1 MATTVAMPVSNSVTL
16 AQKYIPRLDEVY
28 KRESLSAI
36 LDTSNVEWVGAD
48 TIKIYK
54 FSTVGMAN
62 YSRGG
67 GFVAGDT
74 TGAWEY
80 FTLSV
85 DRGRSYLLD
94 YLDDEESMSM
104 LVASQLSQTE
114 RTQVI
119 PEIDAYTFATLASKS
134 GISTVDGATITPGTT
149 DVPNLID
156 AAEAQMDN
164 DEVPYEGRILF
175 VSPACYMGLKEKIE
189 RRIINSED
197 NINTN
202 VEFYDNMRII
212 RVPTSR
218 FNTSVTLS
226 SSDDSHDDAGGFT
239 LAGNAI
245 NFMIVHPSAVIKV
258 MKHRLVRVFSP
269 AQNPTADGFL
279 VNYRY
284 SAGVFVP
291 DNKVKGIYLHKGTT
305 VSG

>member
-28 KRESLSAI
+28 KREALSAV

-54 FSTVGMAN
+54 FSTVGMAT
-62 YSRGG
+62 YDRGG

-74 TGAWEY
+74 TGAWET
-80 FTLSV
+80 FQLTI

-94 YLDDEESMSM
+94 YLDDEESMYM

-114 RTQVI
+114 RVNVI
-119 PEIDAYTFATLASKS
+119 PEIDAYTFATLAGKA
-134 GISTVDGATITPGTT
+134 GISAATPATIVVGTT
-149 DVPNLID
+149 DVPALIA
-156 AAEAQMDN
+156 AAEAKMDN

-175 VSPACYMGLKEKIE
+175 VSPDCYNALKAKIE
-189 RRIINSED
+189 RRIINSE
-197 NINTN
+197 NNVNMN
-202 VEFYDNMRII
+202 VEYFDDMRII
-212 RVPTSR
+212 RVPQSR
-218 FNTSVTLS
+218 FNTAVTLNNS
-226 SSDDSHDDAGGFT
+226 STHNGAGGFT
-239 LAGNAI
+239 LSGNAI

-258 MKHRLVRVFSP
+258 MKHRIVRVFSP
-269 AQNPTADGFL
+269 EQNPTADGYL
-279 VNYRY
+279 INYRY

-291 DNKVKGIYLHKGTT
+291 DNKVKGIYLHAGTT

>member
-1 MATTVAMPVSNSVTL
+1 MPTINY
-16 AQKYIPRLDEVY
+16 AQRYSDIVDEVFRLGALTNSIVNQQY
-28 KRESLSAI
+28 SWVDVDTVKVYSIPTVSMTDYTLTGSARYGVASE
-36 LDTSNVEWVGAD
+36 LQNVIQTMTLQQD
-48 TIKIYK
+48 RSFT
-54 FSTVGMAN
+54 FTVD
-62 YSRGG
+62 RK
-67 GFVAGDT
+67 
-74 TGAWEY
+74 
-80 FTLSV
+80 SV
-85 DRGRSYLLD
+85 DDTMGVMAAAAALRRQIEVD
-94 YLDDEESMSM
+94 
-104 LVASQLSQTE
+104 A
-114 RTQVI
+114 I
-119 PEIDAYTFATLASKS
+119 PEIDAYTFATLASKA
-134 GISTVDGATITPGTT
+134 GISTVAGATITPGTT

-189 RRIINSED
+189 RRIINSE
-197 NINTN
+197 NNVNTN
-202 VEFYDNMRII
+202 VEFYDDMRII

-239 LAGNAI
+239 LSGNAI

-258 MKHRLVRVFSP
+258 MKHRLVRVFTP
-269 AQNPTADGFL
+269 AQNPTADGYL

-284 SAGVFVP
+284 CAGVFVP

>member
-36 LDTSNVEWVGAD
+36 LDTSNAEWVGAD

-54 FSTVGMAN
+54 FSTVGMAT
-62 YSRGG
+62 YDRGG
-67 GFVAGDT
+67 GFVAGDS
-74 TGAWEY
+74 TGAWET
-80 FTLSV
+80 FQLTV
-85 DRGRSYLLD
+85 DRGRSFLLD
-94 YLDDEESMSM
+94 YLDDEESMAM

-119 PEIDAYTFATLASKS
+119 PEIDAYTFATLAGKT
-134 GISTVDGATITPGTT
+134 GILSATPATIVAGTT

-156 AAEAQMDN
+156 TAEAAMDN
-164 DEVPYEGRILF
+164 EEVPYEGRILF
-175 VSPACYMGLKEKIE
+175 VSPTCYMALKEKIQ
-189 RRIINSED
+189 RRIINDEN

-202 VEFYDNMRII
+202 VEFYDDMRII
-212 RVPTSR
+212 RVPQSR

-226 SSDDSHDDAGGFT
+226 TATTHNGAGGFA

-258 MKHRLVRVFSP
+258 MKHRMVRMFAPEQV
-269 AQNPTADGFL
+269 QDADAYR

-291 DNKVKGIYLHKGTT
+291 DNKVKGIYLHAGLT

>member
-28 KRESLSAI
+28 KREALSAV

-54 FSTVGMAN
+54 FSSVGMAT
-62 YSRGG
+62 YDRGG
-67 GFVAGDT
+67 GFVAGDS
-74 TGAWEY
+74 TGAWET
-80 FTLSV
+80 FQLSI
-85 DRGRSYLLD
+85 DRGRSFLLD

-114 RTQVI
+114 RVAVI
-119 PEIDAYTFATLASKS
+119 PEIDAYTFSTLAGTA
-134 GISTVDGATITPGTT
+134 GISAATPATIVAGTT
-149 DVPNLID
+149 DVPALID
-156 AAEAQMDN
+156 AAEAKMDD

-175 VSPACYMGLKEKIE
+175 VSPTCYMALKEKIE
-189 RRIINSED
+189 RRVINSEN

-202 VEFYDNMRII
+202 VEYYDDMRII
-212 RVPTSR
+212 RVPASR
-218 FNTSVTLS
+218 FNTSVTLQTS
-226 SSDDSHDDAGGFT
+226 TTHNGAGGFA

-258 MKHRLVRVFSP
+258 MKHRLVRVFTP
-269 AQNPTADGFL
+269 AQNPTADGYL

-291 DNKVKGIYLHKGTT
+291 DNKVKGIYLHAGLT

>member
-1 MATTVAMPVSNSVTL
+1 MPVSNSVTL

-28 KRESLSAI
+28 KREALSAV

-54 FSTVGMAN
+54 FSSVGMAT
-62 YSRGG
+62 YDRGG
-67 GFVAGDT
+67 GFVAGDS
-74 TGAWEY
+74 TGAWET
-80 FTLSV
+80 FQLSI
-85 DRGRSYLLD
+85 DRGRSFLLD

-114 RTQVI
+114 RVAVI
-119 PEIDAYTFATLASKS
+119 PEIDAYTFSTLAGTA
-134 GISTVDGATITPGTT
+134 GISAATPATIVAGTT
-149 DVPNLID
+149 DVPALID
-156 AAEAQMDN
+156 AAEAKMDD

-175 VSPACYMGLKEKIE
+175 VSPTCYMALKEKIE
-189 RRIINSED
+189 RRVINSEN

-202 VEFYDNMRII
+202 VEYYDDMRII
-212 RVPTSR
+212 RVPASR
-218 FNTSVTLS
+218 FNTSVTLQTS
-226 SSDDSHDDAGGFT
+226 TTHNGAGGFA

-258 MKHRLVRVFSP
+258 MKHRLVRVFTP
-269 AQNPTADGFL
+269 AQNPTADGYL

-291 DNKVKGIYLHKGTT
+291 DNKVKGIYLHAGLT

>member
-28 KRESLSAI
+28 KREALSAV

-54 FSTVGMAN
+54 FSTVGMAT
-62 YSRGG
+62 YDRGG

-74 TGAWEY
+74 TGAWET
-80 FTLSV
+80 FQLTV

-114 RTQVI
+114 RINVI
-119 PEIDAYTFATLASKS
+119 PEIDAYTFATLAGKS
-134 GISTVDGATITPGTT
+134 GISAATPATIVVGTT
-149 DVPNLID
+149 DVPALIA
-156 AAEAQMDN
+156 AAEAKMDN

-175 VSPACYMGLKEKIE
+175 VSPDCYNALKAKIE
-189 RRIINSED
+189 RRVINSE
-197 NINTN
+197 NNVNMN
-202 VEFYDNMRII
+202 VEYFDDMRII
-212 RVPTSR
+212 RVPQTR
-218 FNTSVTLS
+218 FNTAVTLNNS
-226 SSDDSHDDAGGFT
+226 STHNGTGGFT
-239 LAGNAI
+239 LSGNAI

-258 MKHRLVRVFSP
+258 MKHRIVRVFSP
-269 AQNPTADGFL
+269 EQNPTADGYL
-279 VNYRY
+279 INYRY

-291 DNKVKGIYLHKGTT
+291 DNKVKGIYLHAGLT

>member
-54 FSTVGMAN
+54 FSSVGMAT
-62 YSRGG
+62 YDRGG
-67 GFVAGDT
+67 GFVAGDS
-74 TGAWEY
+74 TGAWET
-80 FTLSV
+80 FQLSV
-85 DRGRSYLLD
+85 DRGRSFLLD

-114 RTQVI
+114 RVAVI
-119 PEIDAYTFATLASKS
+119 PEIDAYTFATLAGKAGILS
-134 GISTVDGATITPGTT
+134 GTAATIVPGTT
-149 DVPNLID
+149 DVPGLID
-156 AAEAQMDN
+156 AAEADMDN
-164 DEVPYEGRILF
+164 AEVPYEGRILF
-175 VSPACYMGLKEKIE
+175 VSPTCYMALKEKIQ

-197 NINTN
+197 NVNTN
-202 VEFYDNMRII
+202 VEFYDDMRII
-212 RVPTSR
+212 RVPASR

-226 SSDDSHDDAGGFT
+226 TSTTHNGAGGFA

-258 MKHRLVRVFSP
+258 MKHRLVRVFTP
-269 AQNPTADGFL
+269 AQNPTADGYL

-291 DNKVKGIYLHKGTT
+291 DNKVKGIYLHAGLT

>member
-28 KRESLSAI
+28 KRESLSAV

-54 FSTVGMAN
+54 FSSVGMAT
-62 YSRGG
+62 YDRGG
-67 GFVAGDT
+67 GFVAGDS
-74 TGAWEY
+74 TGAWET
-80 FTLSV
+80 FQLSI
-85 DRGRSYLLD
+85 DRGRSFLLD

-114 RTQVI
+114 RVAVI
-119 PEIDAYTFATLASKS
+119 PEIDAYTFSTLAGTA
-134 GISTVDGATITPGTT
+134 GISAATPATIVAGTT
-149 DVPNLID
+149 DVPALID
-156 AAEAQMDN
+156 AAEAKMDD

-175 VSPACYMGLKEKIE
+175 VSPTCYMALKEKIE
-189 RRIINSED
+189 RRVINSEN

-202 VEFYDNMRII
+202 VEYYDDMRII
-212 RVPTSR
+212 RVPASR
-218 FNTSVTLS
+218 FNTSVTLQTS
-226 SSDDSHDDAGGFT
+226 TTHNGAGGFA

-258 MKHRLVRVFSP
+258 MKHRLVRVFTP
-269 AQNPTADGFL
+269 AQNPTADGYL

-291 DNKVKGIYLHKGTT
+291 DNKVKGIYLHAGLT

>member
-54 FSTVGMAN
+54 FSTVGMAT
-62 YSRGG
+62 YDRGG
-67 GFVAGDT
+67 GFVAGDS
-74 TGAWEY
+74 TGAWET
-80 FTLSV
+80 FQLTV
-85 DRGRSYLLD
+85 DRGRSFLLD

-119 PEIDAYTFATLASKS
+119 PEIDAYTFATLA
-134 GISTVDGATITPGTT
+134 GTNNILTATPATIVPGTT
-149 DVPNLID
+149 DVPGLID
-156 AAEAQMDN
+156 VAEAAMD
-164 DEVPYEGRILF
+164 DAEVPYEGRILF
-175 VSPACYMGLKEKIE
+175 VSPTCYMALKEKIQ
-189 RRIINSED
+189 RRIINSE
-197 NINTN
+197 NNVNTN
-202 VEFYDNMRII
+202 VEYYDDMRII
-212 RVPTSR
+212 RVPASR

-226 SSDDSHDDAGGFT
+226 TSTTHNGAGGFA

-245 NFMIVHPSAVIKV
+245 NFMIIHPSAVIKV
-258 MKHRLVRVFSP
+258 MKHRMVRMFTP
-269 AQNPTADGFL
+269 AQVQDADAYR

-291 DNKVKGIYLHKGTT
+291 DNKVKGIYLHAGLT

>member
-28 KRESLSAI
+28 KREALSAV
-36 LDTSNVEWVGAD
+36 LDTPNVEWVGAD

-54 FSTVGMAN
+54 FSTVGMAT
-62 YSRGG
+62 YDRGG

-74 TGAWEY
+74 TGTWEN
-80 FTLSV
+80 FQLTL

-114 RTQVI
+114 RVNVI
-119 PEIDAYTFATLASKS
+119 PEIDAYTFATLAGKS
-134 GISTVDGATITPGTT
+134 GISAASPATIVVGTT
-149 DVPNLID
+149 DVPALIA
-156 AAEAQMDN
+156 AAEAKMDN

-175 VSPACYMGLKEKIE
+175 VSPDCYNALKAKIE
-189 RRIINSED
+189 RRIINSE
-197 NINTN
+197 NNVNMN
-202 VEFYDNMRII
+202 VEYFDDMRII
-212 RVPTSR
+212 RVPQSR
-218 FNTSVTLS
+218 FNTAVTLNTS
-226 SSDDSHDDAGGFT
+226 TTHNGAGGFT
-239 LAGNAI
+239 LSGNAI

-258 MKHRLVRVFSP
+258 MKHRIVRVFSP
-269 AQNPTADGFL
+269 EQNPTADGYL
-279 VNYRY
+279 INYRY

-291 DNKVKGIYLHKGTT
+291 DNKVKGIYLHAGTT

>member
-28 KRESLSAI
+28 KREALSAV

-54 FSTVGMAN
+54 FSSVGMAT
-62 YSRGG
+62 YDRGG
-67 GFVAGDT
+67 GFVAGDS
-74 TGAWEY
+74 TGAWET
-80 FTLSV
+80 FQLSI
-85 DRGRSYLLD
+85 DRGRSFLLD

-114 RTQVI
+114 RVAVI
-119 PEIDAYTFATLASKS
+119 PEIDAYTFSTLAGKS
-134 GISTVDGATITPGTT
+134 GISAASPATIVAGTT
-149 DVPNLID
+149 DVPALID
-156 AAEAQMDN
+156 AAEAKMDD

-175 VSPACYMGLKEKIE
+175 VSPTCYMALKEKIE
-189 RRIINSED
+189 RRVINNEN

-202 VEFYDNMRII
+202 VEYYDDMRII
-212 RVPTSR
+212 RVPASR
-218 FNTSVTLS
+218 FNTSVTLQTS
-226 SSDDSHDDAGGFT
+226 STHNGAGGFA

-258 MKHRLVRVFSP
+258 MKHRLVRVFTP
-269 AQNPTADGFL
+269 AQNPTADGYL

-291 DNKVKGIYLHKGTT
+291 DNKVKGIYLHAGLT

>member
-1 MATTVAMPVSNSVTL
+1 MATTVAMPVSNTVSL

-28 KRESLSAI
+28 KRESVSAI

-62 YSRGG
+62 YDRGG

-74 TGAWEY
+74 TGGWET
-80 FTLSV
+80 FQLTV

-114 RTQVI
+114 RTEVI

-134 GISTVDGATITPGTT
+134 GISAATPAQIVVGTT
-149 DVPNLID
+149 DVPALIA
-156 AAEAQMDN
+156 AAEAKMDN

-175 VSPACYMGLKEKIE
+175 VSPDCYNALKAKIE
-189 RRIINSED
+189 RRIINSE
-197 NINTN
+197 NNVNMN
-202 VEFYDNMRII
+202 VEYFDDMRII
-212 RVPTSR
+212 RVPQTR

-226 SSDDSHDDAGGFT
+226 SASAHDGAGGFA

-258 MKHRLVRVFSP
+258 MKHRLVRVFNP
-269 AQNPTADGFL
+269 AQNPTADGYL
-279 VNYRY
+279 INYRY
-284 SAGVFVP
+284 CAGVFVP
-291 DNKVKGIYLHKGTT
+291 DNKVKGIYLHAGTT

>member
-28 KRESLSAI
+28 KRESLSAV

-54 FSTVGMAN
+54 FDTKGMAT
-62 YSRGG
+62 YDRGG
-67 GFVAGDT
+67 GFVAGNT
-74 TGAWEY
+74 TGGWET
-80 FTLSV
+80 FQLTV
-85 DRGRSYLLD
+85 DRGRSFLLD

-114 RTQVI
+114 RTKVI

-134 GISTVDGATITPGTT
+134 GISTVTGATITPGTT

-189 RRIINSED
+189 RRIINSE
-197 NINTN
+197 NNVNTN
-202 VEFYDNMRII
+202 VEFYDDMRII
-212 RVPTSR
+212 RVPISR
-218 FNTSVTLS
+218 FNTSVTLATS
-226 SSDDSHDDAGGFT
+226 TTAAGDGGFT

-258 MKHRLVRVFSP
+258 MKHRLVRIFTP
-269 AQNPTADGFL
+269 AQNPTADGYL

>member
-54 FSTVGMAN
+54 FSTVGMAT
-62 YSRGG
+62 YDRGG
-67 GFVAGDT
+67 GFVAGDS
-74 TGAWEY
+74 TGAWET
-80 FTLSV
+80 FQLTV
-85 DRGRSYLLD
+85 DRGRSFLLD

-119 PEIDAYTFATLASKS
+119 PEIDAYTFATLAGTSNILTAS
-134 GISTVDGATITPGTT
+134 PATIVPGTT
-149 DVPNLID
+149 DVPGLID
-156 AAEAQMDN
+156 VAEAAMDN
-164 DEVPYEGRILF
+164 AEVPYEGRILF
-175 VSPACYMGLKEKIE
+175 VSPTCYMALKEKIQ
-189 RRIINSED
+189 RRIINSE
-197 NINTN
+197 NNVNTN
-202 VEFYDNMRII
+202 VEYYDDMRII
-212 RVPTSR
+212 RVPASR

-226 SSDDSHDDAGGFT
+226 TSTTHNGAGGFA

-245 NFMIVHPSAVIKV
+245 NFMIIHPSAVIKV
-258 MKHRLVRVFSP
+258 MKHRMVRMFTP
-269 AQNPTADGFL
+269 AQVQDADAYR

-291 DNKVKGIYLHKGTT
+291 DNKVKGIYLHAGLT

>member
-54 FSTVGMAN
+54 FSTVGMAT
-62 YSRGG
+62 YDRGG
-67 GFVAGDT
+67 GFVAGDS
-74 TGAWEY
+74 TGAWET
-80 FTLSV
+80 FQLTV
-85 DRGRSYLLD
+85 DRGRSFLLD

-119 PEIDAYTFATLASKS
+119 PEIDAYTFATLAGTSN
-134 GISTVDGATITPGTT
+134 ILTATPATIVPGTT
-149 DVPNLID
+149 DVPGLID
-156 AAEAQMDN
+156 VAEAAMDN
-164 DEVPYEGRILF
+164 AEVPYEGRILF
-175 VSPACYMGLKEKIE
+175 VSPTCYMALKEKIQ
-189 RRIINSED
+189 RRIINSE
-197 NINTN
+197 NNVNTN
-202 VEFYDNMRII
+202 VEYYDDMRII
-212 RVPTSR
+212 RVPASR

-226 SSDDSHDDAGGFT
+226 TSTTHNGAGGFA

-245 NFMIVHPSAVIKV
+245 NFMIIHPSAVIKV
-258 MKHRLVRVFSP
+258 MKHRMVRMFTP
-269 AQNPTADGFL
+269 AQVQDADAYR

-291 DNKVKGIYLHKGTT
+291 DNKVKGIYLHAGLT